1 MTFRKKIFYWAIA
14 LAAAYFLLSYHVIF
28 FGKRPRLLK
37 KSHLTLNY
45 TFYSIQS
52 KPNKKIMSIDDLR
65 EDGIADLLVDEGRM
79 SEEERDLFLER
90 YGGESEETP

>member
-28 FGKRPRLLK
+28 FGKRPRILK
-37 KSHLTLNY
+37 KSHLTLTY

>member
-1 MTFRKKIFYWAIA
+1 MTFKKKIFYWAIA
-14 LAAAYFLLSYHVIF
+14 LAAAYFLLSYHFIF

-45 TFYSIQS
+45 TFFSIQS
-52 KPNKKIMSIDDLR
+52 RPNKKIMSIDDLR